1 MRRTSRSLRGR
12 VRTSIVG
19 VTALA
24 VLLFAVP
31 LGYALADGYR
41 NEAVTTLQQDA
52 IRVAATVSDSLGTDG
67 STVRLPADLPRS
79 VTVGVYRTDGTR
91 IAHQGPDRSSVAG
104 AAADGHLHD
113 GVESSA
119 LVVAAPVPSD
129 GGVTLAVRVAQPY
142 SDLRLRTLRAWALMA
157 LLGALVV
164 GFATVLA
171 RRQAS
176 QIARPLERLTSSAR
190 ALGDGDFT
198 IRASH
203 SGIEEADAAGVAL
216 EATARRLGNLL
227 ERERA
232 FSADVSHQLR
242 TPLTSLL
249 LGLESAL
256 NHPGADERTANQRT
270 AELRTAEQQT
280 AELRTADQR
289 TAELRTADQQTA
301 ELRTADQQI
310 AELRAAD
317 QQIAELRA
325 VAKRALRRA
334 EQLRD
339 TVDDLLGL
347 ARDTHSAGDP
357 LDVAQLLAERRE
369 RWHAAFAAQGRR
381 LTLPAVPDLPAVTAN
396 SAAVRQILDVLLA
409 NALTHGAGTAS
420 VAVVDVGTGISIE
433 VADEG
438 AGLHGDPEQAFVRRG
453 DGSGHG
459 IGLAL
464 ARTLA
469 EAEGGRLVVRRPA
482 PNPVF
487 SLLLPLPLTSR
498 TGTPAPAAS

>member
-256 NHPGADERTANQRT
+256 NHPGADERTA
-270 AELRTAEQQT
+270 
-280 AELRTADQR
+280 DQ
-289 TAELRTADQQTA
+289 RTADQQVA
-301 ELRTADQQI
+301 EVRTADQQI